1 MCKLPAAVGEGRT
14 FRKLISSKHK
24 DLKELQKHRKQM
36 RKTKMAFGAFY
47 IFGRCC
53 IIKTLTKIIV
63 DDMLDMKIV

>member
-1 MCKLPAAVGEGRT
+1 
-14 FRKLISSKHK
+14 
-24 DLKELQKHRKQM
+24 M